1 MLGAIREDL
10 VSVLSI
16 AFGGDV
22 KKAEAKVAELE
33 LMIQQRAA
41 QGTAAAVQQQIPGIR
56 AQVDQQVKKTVQPVF
71 LAAVAV
77 GGLGVLLGV
86 VALIKNR

>member
-10 VSVLSI
+10 ISVLSI
-16 AFGGDV
+16 AFAGDT

-33 LMIQQRAA
+33 AMIQQRAA

-56 AQVDQQVKKTVQPVF
+56 AQVDQQVKKTVQPIF
-71 LAAVAV
+71 IAAVAA
-77 GGLGVLLGV
+77 GGLGIALGV
-86 VALIKNR
+86 VSLLRRR